1 MALNHTMQRMRA
13 SRSAQLQFGRP
24 RRLARTA
31 DGDRSIRARANVK
44 AGLVL
49 FVALLVLAPAV
60 EAQFDYVTNER
71 GTVTITKYTGLGG
84 HVIIPAS
91 TNGLP
96 VTEIGEFSFNSWVIT
111 SVTIPDSVTMIG
123 NDAFNGSTVTNVI
136 IGNGVT
142 SIGDRAFLGCTNL
155 LTLTIG
161 NSVTN
166 IGNEAFRVC
175 FVLRSVTIPRSVA
188 YIGDRAFCYAALLI
202 QRQIYFMGDAPSLGL
217 DVFAYNPDS
226 TAYYLPGRTGWSATY
241 GGIPTS
247 LWQPQVLI

>member
-1 MALNHTMQRMRA
+1 
-13 SRSAQLQFGRP
+13 
-24 RRLARTA
+24 
-31 DGDRSIRARANVK
+31 
-44 AGLVL
+44 
-49 FVALLVLAPAV
+49 
-60 EAQFDYVTNER
+60 
-71 GTVTITKYTGLGG
+71 
-84 HVIIPAS
+84 
-91 TNGLP
+91 
-96 VTEIGEFSFNSWVIT
+96 
-111 SVTIPDSVTMIG
+111 MIG

-175 FVLRSVTIPRSVA
+175 FVLRSVTIPRSVTH
-188 YIGDRAFCYAALLI
+188 IGDEAFFYASLVI

-226 TAYYLPGRTGWSATY
+226 TAYYLPARTGWSATY

-247 LWQPQVLI
+247 LWHPLVLTDHPSFGVGKNAFGFTSAWASGMTTVVEAKTDLSTASWVPLATNTFIDGLSYFSDPQYTNNPSRVYRLRWPN